1 MQFFNSGKI
10 FHKKVGQGG
19 GIFQKKIFTFAI
31 VESNKVRTNILGY
44 YSTLA
49 KILHNVILIY
59 LIRTMNY
66 YQSEKE
72 AYVVPRAIVF
82 DVKVEEGF
90 ASSGEGKITPGEE
103 DSEWGN

>member
-1 MQFFNSGKI
+1 MKNPPPLPDFFMKYFAGIKKLHYSGFENKRIYHCIAIGYPKI
-10 FHKKVGQGG
+10 RSEDSF
-19 GIFQKKIFTFAI
+19 
-31 VESNKVRTNILGY
+31 E
-44 YSTLA
+44 
-49 KILHNVILIY
+49 HNVILIY

-90 ASSGEGKITPGEE
+90 ASSGEGEITPGEE

>member
-1 MQFFNSGKI
+1 MPELKNCITAVSKI
-10 FHKKVGQGG
+10 NAIYHCIAIGYP
-19 GIFQKKIFTFAI
+19 KIRSEDSF
-31 VESNKVRTNILGY
+31 E
-44 YSTLA
+44 
-49 KILHNVILIY
+49 HNVILIY

-90 ASSGEGKITPGEE
+90 ASSGEGEITPGEE

>member
-1 MQFFNSGKI
+1 M
-10 FHKKVGQGG
+10 
-19 GIFQKKIFTFAI
+19 
-31 VESNKVRTNILGY
+31 
-44 YSTLA
+44 
-49 KILHNVILIY
+49 
-59 LIRTMNY
+59 RTMND

-90 ASSGEGKITPGEE
+90 ASSGEGEITPGEE